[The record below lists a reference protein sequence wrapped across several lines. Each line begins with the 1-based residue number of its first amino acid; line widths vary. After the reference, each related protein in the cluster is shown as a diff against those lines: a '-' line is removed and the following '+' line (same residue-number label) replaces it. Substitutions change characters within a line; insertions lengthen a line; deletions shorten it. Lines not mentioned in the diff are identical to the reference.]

1 LYVLYSFSLHSHPT
15 KSLVVADNF
24 KKAFED
30 AQKSN
35 AELSPKPAPPDE
47 SEPAPAEAKEEEE
60 AETEETKE
68 EAKEET
74 KE

>member
-1 LYVLYSFSLHSHPT
+1 MLT
-15 KSLVVADNF
+15 KTLGSRQEF

-35 AELSPKPAPPDE
+35 VELSSKATPPKEP
-47 SEPAPAEAKEEEE
+47 EPAPAEAKEEE
-60 AETEETKE
+60 AESKE

-74 KE
+74 KAE